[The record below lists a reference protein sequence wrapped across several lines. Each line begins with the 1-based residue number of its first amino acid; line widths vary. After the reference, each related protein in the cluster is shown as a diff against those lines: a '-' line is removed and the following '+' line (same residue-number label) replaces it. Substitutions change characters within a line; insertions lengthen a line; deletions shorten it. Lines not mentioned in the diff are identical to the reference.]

1 MRLQNLIIPLTL
13 LTACASAPVANAND
27 CGAFEDCLAKDGI
40 AVLGPPDIARPILLA
55 AGQGAVSFERYLGQ
69 DVSPIAIVPGGE
81 ITPEMHEALKT
92 AGYDTSLPWISA
104 ADKAALRE
112 SAIRKQVIE
121 QTKDLPAEQQ
131 QAILQMAL
139 AKAGSTSSLPG
150 EMSDT
155 EQGAL
160 THELG
165 HMWFLAAFK
174 PEGEDVKTG
183 HGYGGWAPDWLDE
196 TAAILMENEALTD
209 KRRKAFKAMS
219 AEELYPLRTYLT
231 MEHPAL
237 KSALAL
243 NEKMA
248 LAKGLDGQEKNT
260 SSRAIVLSGEEAE
273 AFLKASGDSNPANF
287 YSQTRGF
294 ADFLM
299 AATGDEQIFAN
310 LATYLS
316 GGGTFE
322 NWLSQTNGLP
332 DTLQA
337 LDEDWAEWLGAR

>member
-1 MRLQNLIIPLTL
+1 MRLQNFIIPLTL
-13 LTACASAPVANAND
+13 LTACASAPDVKAND
-27 CGAFEDCLAKDGI
+27 CGAFKDCLAKDGI
-40 AVLGPPDIARPILLA
+40 AVLAPPDIAGPILLT
-55 AGQGAVSFERYLGQ
+55 AGQGAVSFERYFGQ
-69 DVSPIAIVPGGE
+69 AASPIAIVPGGE
-81 ITPEMHEALKT
+81 IKPETHEALKS
-92 AGYDTSLPWISA
+92 AGYDASLPWISA
-104 ADKAALRE
+104 ADKAALKD
-112 SAIRKQVIE
+112 SSIRRQVLE

-139 AKAGSTSSLPG
+139 AKAGSAPSQPG

-165 HMWFLAAFK
+165 HMWFVAAFQ
-174 PEGEDVKTG
+174 PEGEKVKTG

-196 TAAILMENEALTD
+196 TAAILMENEALTE
-209 KRRKAFKAMS
+209 KRRKALKAMR
-219 AEELYPLRTYLT
+219 AEDIYPLETFLT

-243 NEKMA
+243 NEKIA
-248 LAKGLDGQEKNT
+248 LAKGLDAQEKNT

-299 AATGDEQIFAN
+299 AATGDEQIFAS
-310 LATYLS
+310 LAAYLS

-322 NWLSQTNGLP
+322 NWLRQTNGLP
-332 DTLQA
+332 DTLQD
-337 LDEDWAEWLGAR
+337 LDEGWAEWLSAR